1 MRLNEEL
8 KALSKYRYEQALE
21 CLRSAQLL
29 ADNGDYRG
37 SANRSYYAF
46 FHAMRSVF
54 ALENKDFA
62 KHSGV
67 SANFRK
73 DYIKTGIFDVAYSDM
88 IKSAFYVR
96 NNSDYDDFYVVSKQD
111 VEEQL
116 QNAKKFCNA
125 VNEYLNTK

>member
-1 MRLNEEL
+1 MSLSEEL
-8 KALSKYRYEQALE
+8 KALSQYRFEQALE

-29 ADNGDYRG
+29 AESGDYRG

-88 IKSAFYVR
+88 IKSAFYIR
-96 NNSDYDDFYVVSKQD
+96 NNSDYDDFYVVSRQE
-111 VEEQL
+111 VEEQFE
-116 QNAKKFCNA
+116 NAKVFCES
-125 VNEYLNTK
+125 VRKYLNTR